1 MILNSF
7 EFKLTEQKIEKIRAT
22 ISEVDKKKSD
32 TSIKPIL
39 LKIELNSLNALL
51 KSLVEERDFYLEINR
66 NFKNKTPTR
75 EDTLKF
81 PEKLVYSR
89 IANDISQEEIANILG
104 TDIEEVKRQEAY
116 LNKNL
121 DIISLFKINDY
132 LKEKI
137 SNNLDDNISQ
147 VSWDKFPVKE
157 MLRRGWLPPGDSD
170 PISYIKEL
178 VIDIFGNGRYEIA
191 LHRKLSFNGSFPSE
205 YSLFAWQIQVLKKAK
220 EITKQSNI
228 PQFSKDSSWLSQ
240 LVRISTDPKGPL
252 KAQEFLL
259 SKGIILIV
267 EPHLPSTYLDGAA
280 MLLPNSSTPV
290 IALTLRHDRL
300 DNFWFVLLHELGHVF
315 LHLDDERIAIFDEDV
330 GMTTD
335 HIEIEA
341 DHFALTNLIPDEQW
355 DVCMCRFYLNEDT
368 LKEDAENFNIH
379 PSIIAGRIRKE
390 NNNYQIFNE
399 QIGLKQVR
407 KLFWDNNYDFE

>member
-7 EFKLTEQKIEKIRAT
+7 EFNLTEQKIEKIKAT
-22 ISEVDKKKSD
+22 IFEVDKKKSD
-32 TSIKPIL
+32 TSVSHIL
-39 LKIELNSLNALL
+39 LKIELNSLYALL
-51 KSLVEERDFYLEINR
+51 NDLVEKRDYYLEISES
-66 NFKNKTPTR
+66 FKNKSPIR

-81 PEKLVYSR
+81 PEKLVYMR
-89 IANDISQEEIANILG
+89 IANDVSQEEIANILR
-104 TDIEEVKRQEAY
+104 TNVEEVKRQEAY

-121 DIISLFKINDY
+121 DVISLLKINDY

-137 SNNLDDNISQ
+137 SNNLDANISQ

-157 MLRRGWLPPGDSD
+157 MSRRGWLPSGDSD
-170 PISYIKEL
+170 PINYIKEL
-178 VIDIFGNGRYEIA
+178 VIDIFGNGRYEVA
-191 LHRKLSFNGSFPSE
+191 LHRKFSFNGNFPSE

-220 EITKQSNI
+220 EITKRSEV
-228 PQFSKDSSWLSQ
+228 PQFSKDSSWINQ

-280 MLLPNSSTPV
+280 MLLPNTSTPV

-315 LHLDDERIAIFDEDV
+315 LHLNDERIAIFDEDV

-335 HIEIEA
+335 QIEIEA
-341 DHFALTNLIPDEQW
+341 DNFALNNLIPAEKW
-355 DVCMCRFYLNEDT
+355 DICMCRFYLNEAT
-368 LKEDAENFNIH
+368 LKEDAENFNVH

-399 QIGLKQVR
+399 QVGLKQVR